1 MLLSSQSAVASLLT
15 VPARGSVRVLVADDE
30 PVFSEA
36 LATTLSL
43 EARIE
48 VVGLAENGSEAVALA
63 RKLEP
68 DVILM
73 DLEMPVMDGIQ
84 ATRQI
89 REELPWAVVIVV
101 TGSDAAADVARAR
114 RAGAAAYV
122 HKDDVAVNFPSCILA
137 RFSP

>member
-101 TGSDAAADVARAR
+101 TGSDATADVARAR

>member
-15 VPARGSVRVLVADDE
+15 GPARGPLRILVADDE
-30 PVFSEA
+30 PLFSEA
-36 LATTLSL
+36 IAASLSL

-48 VVGLAENGSEAVALA
+48 VVGRAENGIDAVALA
-63 RKLEP
+63 RSLEP

-73 DLEMPVMDGIQ
+73 DIDMPVMDGIQ

-89 REELPWAVVIVV
+89 RDELPWTVVIVV
-101 TGSDAAADVARAR
+101 TGSDVAADIDRAR

-122 HKDDVAVNFPSCILA
+122 HKDDVAVDFPSCILA
-137 RFSP
+137 RFSR